1 MVGMKKYL
9 SCRFTDIT
17 PRTPRSNAPVKV
29 KRFLT
34 TTYPVLITLK
44 TFGCKKCLKQFVSAV
59 M

>member
-17 PRTPRSNAPVKV
+17 PRTPRSNAPVKF

-44 TFGCKKCLKQFVSAV
+44 TFGCKK
-59 M
+59 